1 MDTGR
6 DGAVQEV
13 GCIQKDA
20 INLKKKELLIKSKT
34 CLLPSTCS
42 VGRGERRAGRG
53 ESSNLLNT
61 PVHVCVY
68 KYIQRERTSEGYS
81 GC

>member
-1 MDTGR
+1 MLCR
-6 DGAVQEV
+6 RWAASKRMLL
-13 GCIQKDA
+13 I
-20 INLKKKELLIKSKT
+20 KKNELLIKSKT
-34 CLLPSTCS
+34 CLLSRTCS
-42 VGRGERRAGRG
+42 VGRGEGRAGRG

-81 GC
+81 GH